1 VKPSLHIGKLHRTHN
16 VEQFTCGQPE
26 LDRFLIRHA
35 LQAQQS
41 NSSQTY
47 VAVSGDEVVGFYT
60 IVAGEVQHA
69 QAPERIVKGMSRHP
83 IPLLVLARFGVHVN
97 AQGRGIGSGLLLDA
111 LGRTLQVAD
120 VIGVRALAVH
130 AKDDRAVAFYR
141 HFGFTPSP
149 TDTRHLFMI
158 IKDIRLA
165 GGAKAI
171 KDSMTISPGRIDPP
185 VTNVTA
191 SRERR
196 GRK

>member
-1 VKPSLHIGKLHRTHN
+1 MRASSDYFANLPRSIPKANRDTLLRIEKLQRIHA
-16 VEQFTCGQPE
+16 VEKFTCGQPE

-35 LQAQQS
+35 MQAQLA

-47 VAVSGDEVVGFYT
+47 VAVRDNDIVGFYT

-69 QAPERIVKGMSRHP
+69 DAPERVVKGMPRHP
-83 IPLLVLARFGVHVN
+83 IPLLVLARLAVHAE
-97 AQGRGIGSGLLLDA
+97 AQGRGIGAGLLLDA

-120 VIGVRALAVH
+120 MIGVRGLAVH

-141 HFGFTPSP
+141 HFGFTPSA

-165 GGAKAI
+165 
-171 KDSMTISPGRIDPP
+171 TGR
-185 VTNVTA
+185 T
-191 SRERR
+191 S
-196 GRK
+196 

>member
-1 VKPSLHIGKLHRTHN
+1 VTRSLHIEKLHRTHD

-35 LQAQQS
+35 LRAQQS

-47 VAVSGDEVVGFYT
+47 VAVSDNEIVGFYT

-69 QAPERIVKGMSRHP
+69 QAPERVVKGMSRHP
-83 IPLLVLARFGVHVN
+83 IPLLVLARLAVHTK

-120 VIGVRALAVH
+120 MIGVRALAVH

-141 HFGFTPSP
+141 HFGFMPSP
-149 TDTRHLFMI
+149 TDARHLFMI
-158 IKDIRLA
+158 IKDVRHAA
-165 GGAKAI
+165 GLK
-171 KDSMTISPGRIDPP
+171 
-185 VTNVTA
+185 
-191 SRERR
+191 
-196 GRK
+196 

>member
-1 VKPSLHIGKLHRTHN
+1 MKSSLRIEKLHRTHN

-47 VAVSGDEVVGFYT
+47 VVVSGEEVAGFYT

-69 QAPERIVKGMSRHP
+69 QAPERVVKGMARHP
-83 IPLLVLARFGVHVN
+83 IPLLVLARLAVHTN

-130 AKDDRAVAFYR
+130 AKDESAVAFYR

-149 TDTRHLFMI
+149 SDARHLFMI

-165 GGAKAI
+165 AGLN
-171 KDSMTISPGRIDPP
+171 P
-185 VTNVTA
+185 
-191 SRERR
+191 
-196 GRK
+196 